1 MRITRRDGV
10 IAAASVAIVGGSL
23 ILGGCAKFVEPF
35 QDAPTAGHQGSSMRV
50 LENGDGFSNVGQKC
64 DGLGHM
70 VFVVYHGDHAYG
82 SVYVVN
88 DARCG
93 SLTSPLPFD
102 NGQTVT
108 TSHP

>member
-1 MRITRRDGV
+1 
-10 IAAASVAIVGGSL
+10 
-23 ILGGCAKFVEPF
+23 
-35 QDAPTAGHQGSSMRV
+35 
-50 LENGDGFSNVGQKC
+50 
-64 DGLGHM
+64 M

-93 SLTSPLPFD
+93 SLTGPLPFD
-102 NGQTVT
+102 SGQTVT